1 MGHPGAVCNPR
12 VLQENDRVW
21 YPSPMNPAHPFL
33 PLPPGLTVLE
43 HRDAKQR
50 EIEAYEGVLARR
62 GQGRWGHTG
71 KTHLEALH
79 QELIELENR
88 MLAEGPT
95 APFKTPAL
103 SPTSIPES
111 P

>member
-1 MGHPGAVCNPR
+1 
-12 VLQENDRVW
+12 
-21 YPSPMNPAHPFL
+21 MNPAHPFL
-33 PLPPGLTVLE
+33 PLPPGLSVLE

-71 KTHLEALH
+71 KAHLEALR
-79 QELIELENR
+79 QELIHLEAR
-88 MLAEGPT
+88 LATEGPT
-95 APFKTPAL
+95 APFQTPVL
-103 SPTSIPES
+103 SPNPIPEF